1 MAKNSLNLFYTLKLD
16 VSKIVSE
23 DNYLGIGF
31 ANAKD
36 SGMIVSLG
44 DNQIFEFIRKIQ
56 NVDYYKLLDDIKK
69 LTIKKNNI
77 KKLENDT
84 VTNDWQNKVNSSKW

>member
-23 DNYLGIGF
+23 NNYIGISF
-31 ANAKD
+31 TSAKD
-36 SGMIVSLG
+36 QGYMVSLG

-56 NVDYYKLLDDIKK
+56 NVDYEALLNDIKD
-69 LTIKKNNI
+69 LTIKKADFHRGCLDQYRI
-77 KKLENDT
+77 HG
-84 VTNDWQNKVNSSKW
+84 